1 MDQRYIEILEYIGE
15 GYKPLVDY
23 GEWRVAVLRYID
35 ELKPD
40 RIKEMERHTETDEV
54 FVLFHG
60 QGVLLVGG
68 LGSQVQEI
76 YPQVMEFG
84 KLYNV
89 KRNVWHAILLS
100 PDASVLLVENRNT
113 SKVNSEYFSLTR
125 EQTEAI
131 LEQAHYVETRDLNGQ

>member
-35 ELKPD
+35 EIQPD

-60 QGVLLVGG
+60 NGVLLVGG
-68 LGSQVQEI
+68 SGSQVDAI
-76 YPQVMEFG
+76 YPQVMEYG
-84 KLYNV
+84 KLYNI
-89 KRNVWHAILLS
+89 KRNVWHTILLS
-100 PDASVLLVENRNT
+100 RDASVLLVENRNT
-113 SKVNSEYFSLTR
+113 SKINSEYFSLTSEQR
-125 EQTEAI
+125 EAV
-131 LEQAHYVETRDLNGQ
+131 LEQAHYIETPK

>member
-23 GEWRVAVLRYID
+23 GDWRVAILRYID
-35 ELKPD
+35 ELQPD

-54 FVLFHG
+54 FVLFQG

-68 LGSQVQEI
+68 VGSQVDAI

-89 KRNVWHAILLS
+89 KRNVWHSILLS
-100 PDASVLLVENRNT
+100 LDASVLLVENRNT
-113 SKVNSEYFSLTR
+113 SKSNSEYSSLTR
-125 EQTEAI
+125 EQREAI
-131 LEQAHYVETRDLNGQ
+131 LEQAHYVEIPDIN

>member
-35 ELKPD
+35 EIQPD

-60 QGVLLVGG
+60 NGVLLVGG
-68 LGSQVQEI
+68 SGSQVDAI
-76 YPQVMEFG
+76 YPQVMEYG

-89 KRNVWHAILLS
+89 KRNVWHTILLS
-100 PDASVLLVENRNT
+100 RDASVLLVENRNT
-113 SKVNSEYFSLTR
+113 SKINSEYFSLTSEQR
-125 EQTEAI
+125 EAV
-131 LEQAHYVETRDLNGQ
+131 LEHAHYIETPK